1 MKCPRTAQSGLK
13 WVPPKGGHVRDANA
27 RPGGKGLG
35 FKNHEAPI
43 ISWAGL
49 ADRCSSHGE
58 DLVLIGATGPVARV
72 GRLLSRSRA
81 PAPTNTDHP
90 ADAF

>member
-1 MKCPRTAQSGLK
+1 ML
-13 WVPPKGGHVRDANA
+13 DANA

-43 ISWAGL
+43 IISWAGS
-49 ADRCSSHGE
+49 ADRCCSYGE
-58 DLVLIGATGPVARV
+58 DLVLVGATGPVARV
-72 GRLLSRSRA
+72 GRRLSRSRA
-81 PAPTNTDHP
+81 PASTNTDHP